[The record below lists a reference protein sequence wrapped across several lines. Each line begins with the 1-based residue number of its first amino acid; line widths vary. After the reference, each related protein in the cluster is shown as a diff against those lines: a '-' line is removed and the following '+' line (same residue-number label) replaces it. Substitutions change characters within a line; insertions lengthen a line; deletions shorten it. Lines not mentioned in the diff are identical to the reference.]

1 MEKEKLMR
9 IGLAVTAILS
19 LAILSGCSST
29 SIRPIEISATPIEKP
44 QLILPPADQL
54 SLKDIEWIIINQENV
69 EEVFAQLQAD
79 KKDPALI
86 GLSDEGYELLSLNY
100 SDIMAYIQ
108 QQNAIITAY
117 RNYYEKSEQALED
130 ANAQIE
136 GAKAE
141 VDAQNNAPAPESTLD
156 KLNPFK

>member
-9 IGLAVTAILS
+9 IGLAITAILS

-54 SLKDIEWIIINQENV
+54 SLKDIEWIIINKENV

>member
-1 MEKEKLMR
+1 MR
-9 IGLAVTAILS
+9 IGLAAIVAILG
-19 LAILSGCSST
+19 LVLLSGCTST
-29 SIRPIEISATPIEKP
+29 PRQIEISAKPIEKP

-54 SLKDIEWIIINQENV
+54 NLQDVEWIVINQENA

-86 GLSDEGYELLSLNY
+86 GLSDEGYEILSLNY
-100 SDIMAYIQ
+100 SDIMTYIQ
-108 QQNAIITAY
+108 QQNAIIKAY

-141 VDAQNNAPAPESTLD
+141 VDAQNNALDPESTLD